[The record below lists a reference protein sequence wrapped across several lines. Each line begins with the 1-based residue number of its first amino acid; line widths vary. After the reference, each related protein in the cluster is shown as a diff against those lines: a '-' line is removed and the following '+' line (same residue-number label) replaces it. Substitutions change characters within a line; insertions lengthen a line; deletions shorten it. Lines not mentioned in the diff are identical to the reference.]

1 MHSCLSGVFNGAR
14 VFGTGL
20 GIGDWRFFGLKLV
33 RLGRLVPLSETT
45 FVGVGPFMR
54 YCSAWGKLSFSDFG
68 KLLVGV
74 LKTKSTDNHSYS
86 YMF

>member
-1 MHSCLSGVFNGAR
+1 MVQEFLEQDWVW
-14 VFGTGL
+14 
-20 GIGDWRFFGLKLV
+20 GIGDFFGLKLV

-45 FVGVGPFMR
+45 FVGVGPFIR
-54 YCSAWGKLSFSDFG
+54 YCGARGKLSFSDFG

-74 LKTKSTDNHSYS
+74 LKTKSRDNHSYS